1 MGSGSEGRRKG
12 YERSDKM
19 NDKQFYEQDAL
30 RKIPE
35 STRRIE
41 ELRYRML
48 ISKVPK
54 GSKKVLDVGCGNGEL
69 ICMLAEEWHECVAL
83 DLSKNRLV
91 KFKDNA
97 RKIGVARMRGGIK

>member
-1 MGSGSEGRRKG
+1 
-12 YERSDKM
+12 M

-54 GSKKVLDVGCGNGEL
+54 GSKKVLD
-69 ICMLAEEWHECVAL
+69 ISAEMENLYVCL
-83 DLSKNRLV
+83 LK
-91 KFKDNA
+91 
-97 RKIGVARMRGGIK
+97 GGINVWRWIFLRTGLVNSKLEQENST

>member
-1 MGSGSEGRRKG
+1 MLENAQ
-12 YERSDKM
+12 M

-54 GSKKVLDVGCGNGEL
+54 GSKKVLD
-69 ICMLAEEWHECVAL
+69 ISAEMENLYVCL
-83 DLSKNRLV
+83 LK
-91 KFKDNA
+91 
-97 RKIGVARMRGGIK
+97 GGINVWRWIFLRTGLVNSKLEQENST